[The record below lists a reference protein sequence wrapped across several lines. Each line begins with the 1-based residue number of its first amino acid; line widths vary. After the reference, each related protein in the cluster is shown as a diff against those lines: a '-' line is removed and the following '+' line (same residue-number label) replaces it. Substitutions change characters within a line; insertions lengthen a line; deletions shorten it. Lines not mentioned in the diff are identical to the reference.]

1 MNPKNQNKTS
11 VLPIEE
17 RRNTMNTQTRSKS
30 SVRTKQSK
38 FLFAF
43 TICTWIVA
51 ASLSIYFYNTMRT
64 DLSGSEWLGSPLF
77 GLPLLV
83 VLMTVYY
90 FVARNKSIQPTVHGV
105 VWSFFL
111 FLVTTANM
119 LTLAHFIFAVR
130 KDFQFVVWGGF
141 QFDGWKGFQF
151 MPIMGAFQLLLIA
164 LGVHISLK
172 EKSRG
177 ALFIFLTWTIVLS
190 LLAASTVAFMTVAFH
205 SDFGTLSI
213 VLGPGLGVWIG
224 VLLIAYFG
232 FRSRFV
238 SWLDALVGW
247 AWSMCIGNS
256 VSMLVAFIVL
266 LKQGQLW
273 SFYSIVGTFIFAILV
288 TALRISAR
296 DRRKLISI

>member
-1 MNPKNQNKTS
+1 
-11 VLPIEE
+11 
-17 RRNTMNTQTRSKS
+17 MNTQTRSKS
-30 SVRTKQSK
+30 SVKTKQSK

-43 TICTWIVA
+43 TICAWIVI
-51 ASLSIYFYNTMRT
+51 ASLSIYFYLTMRT

-77 GLPLLV
+77 GLPLLA
-83 VLMTVYY
+83 VLMTAYY
-90 FVARNKSIQPTVHGV
+90 FGVRNKSIQPTVYGV
-105 VWSFFL
+105 VWAFFL

-119 LTLAHFIFAVR
+119 LTLDR
-130 KDFQFVVWGGF
+130 FVFG
-141 QFDGWKGFQF
+141 GWKGFQF
-151 MPIMGAFQLLLIA
+151 MPIMGTFQLILIA

-177 ALFIFLTWTIVLS
+177 TLFIILTWTIVLS
-190 LLAASTVAFMTVAFH
+190 FLTASTFAFMTVAFH
-205 SDFGTLSI
+205 SDFGKVGL
-213 VLGPGLGVWIG
+213 VAGLGLGVWIG
-224 VLLIAYFG
+224 LMLIAYFG

-247 AWSMCIGNS
+247 AWCMCMGSS

-273 SFYSIVGTFIFAILV
+273 TFYTLVGTFSSAILV

-296 DRRKLISI
+296 DRPKLEGSVRNHA